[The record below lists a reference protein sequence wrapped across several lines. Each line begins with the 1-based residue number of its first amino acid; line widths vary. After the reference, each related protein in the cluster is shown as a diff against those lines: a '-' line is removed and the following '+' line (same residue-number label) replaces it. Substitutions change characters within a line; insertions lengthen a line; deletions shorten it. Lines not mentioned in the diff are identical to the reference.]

1 MNTKFLLRDVLSSL
15 RKLDQQGHYKIADKI
30 FNNLRLAEKLKLI
43 EEAELEK
50 ELSAYNVSPKALAA
64 GYRSLTLK
72 YHPDLHFNDPIA
84 EENFK
89 RLQNA
94 YSKIKMKSFQDDSDE
109 EDEDGEILSRLSII
123 VEEASARIK
132 LDTYNYESMD
142 FSPNQV
148 IQAYKDHLLWNVY
161 YQEGMKKDKQNL
173 PPVRISFKEKDL
185 PAIAYG
191 INYAAIE
198 SYNNLK
204 EVDVEIKYRIDNES
218 KTKYFYKNFDRWDLQ
233 IASSST
239 TQMN

>member
-1 MNTKFLLRDVLSSL
+1 MKTKLILKDILNSL
-15 RKLDQQGHYKIADKI
+15 QELDRQKQFRIADKI
-30 FNNLRLAEKLKLI
+30 FNNLRLAEKLELI

-50 ELSAYNVSPKALAA
+50 ELSAYNVSPKALHD
-64 GYRSLTLK
+64 GYRSLTVK
-72 YHPDLHFNDPIA
+72 YHPDLHLNDEIA

-109 EDEDGEILSRLSII
+109 EDEDGKNLSRLSII

-132 LDTYNYESMD
+132 LDNYNYESME
-142 FSPNQV
+142 FSPDQV

-173 PPVRISFKEKDL
+173 PPVRISFIEKDL
-185 PAIAYG
+185 VKIAFG

-204 EVDVEIKYRIDNES
+204 EVDVEIKYRIDGES
-218 KTKYFYKNFDRWDLQ
+218 KTKYFYKNFDQWDLE
-233 IASSST
+233 IASRST

>member
-1 MNTKFLLRDVLSSL
+1 MNLENIIKSIINSL
-15 RKLDQQGHYKIADKI
+15 EKLDQQGHYRIADKI
-30 FNNLRLAEKLKLI
+30 FNNLRLAEKLELI
-43 EEAELEK
+43 EESELLK
-50 ELSAYNVSPKALAA
+50 ELSAYNVSPKALHD
-64 GYRSLTLK
+64 GYRSLTVK
-72 YHPDLHFNDPIA
+72 YHPDLHFNDEIA

-94 YSKIKMKSFQDDSDE
+94 YSTIKMKSFQDNSDE
-109 EDEDGEILSRLSII
+109 EDEDGQILSRLSII

-132 LDTYNYESMD
+132 LDTYNYESME

-185 PAIAYG
+185 VAIAYG

-204 EVDVEIKYRIDNES
+204 EVNVAIKYRIDGES
-218 KTKYFYKNFDRWDLQ
+218 KTKYFFKDFAQWDLQ
-233 IASSST
+233 IANSST